1 MRSVLVGW
9 VCFYFF
15 KEMSASQLAV
25 YSSSACKKAYEV
37 DIVLK
42 DGAPWFRAC
51 DIARILGYKNS
62 SDALKK
68 HVKEKYRS
76 AKDSLV
82 ASLGGASETLHPPSE
97 TLHPPQDTAVY
108 ISEPGLYSLVL
119 KSKMKEA
126 EAFQD
131 WVVEEVLPEIRAK
144 GSYQSR
150 KPQTKLQICLINEFD
165 LHAKIVDFIRRFH
178 PDANVVAGL
187 GENQTT
193 EQLRIRSWQ
202 LGYTKGQCD
211 LLLLNKHKK
220 WTGMAIEL
228 KSPVGWGTVS
238 PEQKKFLERLRR
250 AGFKTLVSCDYD
262 ELVVAIQE
270 YFRDVRT
277 YCEHCDRWV
286 PKKHAHPEA

>member
-1 MRSVLVGW
+1 
-9 VCFYFF
+9 
-15 KEMSASQLAV
+15 MSTSLAI
-25 YSSSACKKAYEV
+25 YSSSACKKGYQV

-51 DIARILGYKNS
+51 EITKILGYQNGR
-62 SDALKK
+62 AAVMK
-68 HVKEKYRS
+68 HVREKYKVTRE
-76 AKDSLV
+76 A
-82 ASLGGASETLHPPSE
+82 LGGDQGKSTGMV
-97 TLHPPQDTAVY
+97 HPPQDAAVY
-108 ISEPGLYSLVL
+108 ISEPGLYSLVM

-126 EAFQD
+126 QDFQD

-165 LHAKIVDFIRRFH
+165 LHTKIVDFVRRFH
-178 PDANVVAGL
+178 DDANIVAAI
-187 GENQTT
+187 GENQDS
-193 EQLRIRSWQ
+193 EEKRIRSWQ
-202 LGYTKGQCD
+202 LGYQRGTCD
-211 LLLLNKHKK
+211 ILLLNRHKK

-228 KSPVGWGTVS
+228 KSPVGWGVLS
-238 PEQKKFLERLRR
+238 PDQQKFLERLRR
-250 AGFKTLVSCDYD
+250 AGFKTMVSCDYD
-262 ELVVAIQE
+262 EVIVAIQE

>member
-1 MRSVLVGW
+1 
-9 VCFYFF
+9 
-15 KEMSASQLAV
+15 MSASQLAV
-25 YSSSACKKAYEV
+25 YRSSACKKAYDV

-51 DIARILGYKNS
+51 EITKILGYQNGRA
-62 SDALKK
+62 ALTK
-68 HVKEKYRS
+68 HVREKYKVTRE
-76 AKDSLV
+76 ALDQLRDDQGKRTGPV
-82 ASLGGASETLHPPSE
+82 
-97 TLHPPQDTAVY
+97 HPPQDAAVY
-108 ISEPGLYSLVL
+108 ISEPGLYSLVM

-187 GENQTT
+187 GENQST